1 MRGSAY
7 TAVTTIPLALI
18 LVLVGCTA
26 SPKKPSEVRAVLF
39 DQPVSNVRT
48 AAENALVVTGFKITK
63 REEFYLQGTRPRKVG
78 LFVGSGGEAVG
89 VWLRADA
96 PDRTRVLVTTDKTFA
111 GYAGQRNWD
120 DEILEEMRRD
130 LGHAAP

>member
-1 MRGSAY
+1 M
-7 TAVTTIPLALI
+7 
-18 LVLVGCTA
+18 
-26 SPKKPSEVRAVLF
+26 
-39 DQPVSNVRT
+39 
-48 AAENALVVTGFKITK
+48 
-63 REEFYLQGTRPRKVG
+63 
-78 LFVGSGGEAVG
+78 
-89 VWLRADA
+89 WLRADA